1 MFLLLGH
8 TPLPKII
15 LVIVLAGLVNML
27 SGPAQVQAAAQAN
40 QHKARI
46 AAVRLE
52 STQEVFAVKKLAKV
66 EPISALAALQV
77 TTTATATVTAT
88 TSVTPSPTITGTA
101 ASTATSSTPQPSST
115 PPATETPNPGTP
127 TPTTVAPTTE
137 ANTTSATITPSV
149 AITATTATIPTQT
162 PGATAVSAPG
172 ILAFDAK
179 PSTVNAGGSTVL
191 SWRLVNAE
199 TARLRA
205 SQDEE
210 TLSTSGDKIEG
221 SKLITP
227 TENTVYTLIARS
239 QGGEAS
245 RQVTITVNSA
255 VVTPTLAASSAITAP
270 ANLLFTEAT
279 ITPTTAAPVI
289 QVMTPS
295 PTPVLQVIVPAS
307 PLLTATNPLTPLRS
321 IVTSAVAPVDLD
333 PRSPPPDPVQTQQLL
348 LFGVLAAALTV
359 PFGIASLA
367 LLIWVFGRQ
376 L

>member
-1 MFLLLGH
+1 MFLLLGRA
-8 TPLPKII
+8 PLPKII
-15 LVIVLAGLVNML
+15 LMIVLAGFVNMRW
-27 SGPAQVQAAAQAN
+27 GPAQVQAAGQTN
-40 QHKARI
+40 YHKPQM

-52 STQEVFAVKKLAKV
+52 LTQEALAVKTLDKL

-77 TTTATATVTAT
+77 TTTVTATTTATAT
-88 TSVTPSPTITGTA
+88 TSVTPSPTITGTVA
-101 ASTATSSTPQPSST
+101 PTTTSATPQPTNT
-115 PPATETPNPGTP
+115 PTATEMPNSGTP
-127 TPTTVAPTTE
+127 TPTPSASTT
-137 ANTTSATITPSV
+137 AVTSTPSV
-149 AITATTATIPTQT
+149 AITGTTATTQTQT
-162 PGATAVSAPG
+162 PVATAASAPG

-179 PSTVNAGGSTVL
+179 PSTINAGGSTVL

-255 VVTPTLAASSAITAP
+255 VVTPTLASSSAVTAP
-270 ANLLFTEAT
+270 ANVLSTQAM
-279 ITPTTAAPVI
+279 ITPTNAAPLI
-289 QVMTPS
+289 QVVTPS
-295 PTPVLQVIVPAS
+295 PTPVLQVIVPTS
-307 PLLTATNPLTPLRS
+307 PLLTATNPLTPLQS
-321 IVTSAVAPVDLD
+321 IVTAVVAPVDLD

-367 LLIWVFGRQ
+367 LLIWVIGRQ